1 MNDNPL
7 KLIFKLDSKGQCSSI
22 LESIHNIP
30 KFFEFLESNPNGED
44 NQSPSFE
51 EKSKII
57 LNLYNIIKEN
67 RSIVEF
73 FSINNDKS
81 IYLYLFD
88 LYLNPKSTKE
98 LKSAIILL
106 LSELRI
112 NVKTNKD
119 IYIYLFNNLSLIY
132 RGEQSENNFYNNL
145 ILLNTIL
152 GDTENCLKP
161 RNYFTCHGHGKL
173 IYDSDNNK
181 KLEIGYCLTFILNFK
196 ITLTHDLN
204 KNLSKLITVIFD
216 NDKFIQINLK
226 SPGSLLIKEKIVK
239 ILPQNEWINLIIN
252 IILTKDEKLK
262 LYFFVNGEN
271 ILTEENYDGI
281 KLNKDDLINK
291 IEFFEDFYG
300 EFTSVVFMRQMEEG
314 DPGVLTD
321 QFLLSFK
328 SHREGIWKRK
338 ILDEFILNMTKL
350 KSLKNNV
357 IKDVKDNKDIKKKD
371 SNNAN
376 NKGNNNAN
384 ANLENPRKLYEDLV
398 FILTPFNYI
407 DTCPNIIEDSLGNY
421 HTFFYGNIRNH
432 QYICYQNKLHSVCP
446 LRNLLPI
453 AEMFLLHPKLL
464 TESNLEL
471 YLKII
476 ENILYYRNN
485 NIQSTKYSKFFKVL
499 CLFLEKYPKYLFTEK
514 MLDSFFQIGKAMFT
528 NNKESLSKTYFK
540 HILFNEKILSKY
552 ESSLHIKFWNY
563 IRLFCQS
570 DSSQIEKFINM
581 NSISLLLRFYDRK
594 RYNEMCCKEHLDVFK
609 DEYMKNKKIMNP
621 PLNKKLSYMKDVLD
635 VIIYCQE
642 PKNSFYLFKL
652 LTLDLSPC
660 LIKFIINIFT
670 KAFESHASDQEWKV
684 EIINQLIKNK
694 YDTIIINSFIH
705 SLPDIRIDI
714 LKFMFQMH
722 IKTNDCLQIK
732 YIEKCESR
740 LKPFLFPSEIF
751 YINNHSDKEIIEKIE
766 INKEVNNKKDNES
779 KNEIKERIINKKN
792 EEEDKKNTEKNEFN
806 LIDNVNEEN
815 EKKDKNEKININKI
829 EEKKDNLEENIIIN
843 EIDMNQSEDNINKG
857 NNIINIIDKDKKEE
871 NHLINSKN
879 IKYEEKNKNLVI
891 KEEIYL
897 NYIEKLFSSFVL
909 WSIKIPLNIPYNTI
923 DLKKSSIYNIDIL
936 EHLFEINKKMKD
948 LNITSKLIELLNSL
962 MELDAN
968 CNIALYS
975 KKFFSSLLD
984 LSFYCYLKAQK
995 NEKNKNIFEQYYN
1008 ECKNIIIKIY
1018 INSLLF
1024 NAKTKKP
1031 GNFKFPS
1038 YELETIYIW
1047 GDYIL
1052 MNELNRI
1059 DISILH
1065 SFMDDILFELLTNF
1079 KINFEAN
1086 MEFNVCDKNNNLIS
1100 GYYFNNYFIFI
1111 SELYH
1116 YCFQF
1121 RLDCMIFKNG
1131 LAVVGEENQKE
1142 IELPSLFVYSMRID
1156 PNKGEKIND
1165 SWIDFRY
1172 IYEIYHRIKFLWQKD
1187 NFYKTYE
1194 KGKIKTNNKFKK
1206 YEGILNNL
1214 ILNKSQ
1220 KNLYK
1225 KELEFLFYESKE
1237 GNNIDI
1243 VVPIIKITQ
1252 IFLMCII
1259 SLYINKNNEKELLFW
1274 LRDFKQL
1281 LRFIIVASSN
1291 LTLKDQ
1297 VEFYEKVE
1305 ENALY
1310 VISIGISFLKHCL
1323 NITKICKIEIEKILI
1338 NNILLCLFIEKF
1350 QINYF
1355 NSHKTKRFFTST
1367 KFNRN
1372 DLSNCA
1378 VSILFNKHIL
1388 GENEQIIFSLD
1399 VIESI
1404 LTERHYYDKIRS
1416 LLYSPNSDLEA
1427 GLFKNKKMIL
1437 LLNEKYFC
1445 LYSYKSI
1452 VDSRFNEIQKLKDN
1466 LIYNY
1471 VEQILDLLPSYEKE
1485 LAKYSNNSLEQ
1496 NLSRKNLYRKIKK
1509 QLFSWNGYW
1518 SDKSKFFNN
1527 KESKEDN
1534 NSDNDSENENDNK
1547 IIENKKEEND
1557 NKKNILKYKLLNH
1570 YTRSFMKPI
1579 LVPILDLSYYL
1590 PNFTGFDVKCLFNHE
1605 NKQIINL
1612 DIDQI
1617 LKLADSQN
1625 LNNISKGKN
1634 NIIIDNEDNN
1644 IINDNNNKESENNI
1658 INEDNNNINNEE
1670 KEETYNYLRNIYI
1683 KSNPEVAEE
1692 LLKISNNL
1700 DFGKEEEEYS
1710 KVDDRNSSRRGSSF
1724 HTTTIYFLCCLVKIS
1739 HHIKGVC
1746 FVDENKLNFKVFL
1759 NQQTGKSM
1767 NNVNLAFTENDEDYD
1782 PERKTCYGSYF
1793 KFHHKDK
1800 NLYKISIKYDDI
1812 KWIFRRRY
1820 YYKNSALEIFTTQ
1833 NKSFYFNFKY
1843 ENDRE
1848 IVLLNILKKLKDYNK
1863 IVIDLKNEKDL
1874 FDNVVGYQNNI
1885 ILNNSK
1891 KKSMK
1896 KKEIGLSTK
1905 LESWKKWKISNF
1917 EFLMWLNIFSNRSY
1931 DDISQ
1936 YPVFPWLLTDYD
1948 DPLKIEID
1956 KKSLMVENKSLDLT
1970 DLADYKYRDLSLP
1983 MGMLEISDDS
1993 KNRKENFILKYQE
2006 LKEEAQEFDG
2016 QKPHFYGS
2024 NYSNPIYICNYM
2036 IRIFPFTHVS
2046 IELQGEKL
2054 DDPNRLFFSVKNTF
2068 GTCTSLRTD
2077 IRELI
2082 PEFFYLP
2089 EMLVNINDINL
2100 GNREG
2105 NIKVDDVLTPCDNN
2119 PYKFT
2124 DTMKNILENDYI
2136 SYNIQNWIDLIFGN
2150 KSRGKEAELANNVF
2164 SENSYQ
2170 ENVDLDKIEEKY
2182 IILRTVEFGLIPT
2195 QIMSN
2200 ACPKRDKKEDIRKG
2214 KEIIDSNIN
2223 FKIYNCKNNSNKN
2236 EKLNEEDDIDIDIDT
2251 KSPPLVISKAIN
2263 NDRIM
2268 LFNGSILL
2276 EKKVNYSAF
2285 DKSYSEEV
2293 INSYMLQDNTN
2304 RMRYYFFDKTRQ
2316 NKCSLLCN
2324 QGKILILGGFYDGS
2338 ITILKLTNN
2347 TFKKIIP
2354 FNSGEPILALAI
2366 DEEEKYLFAGNT
2378 IGNIIIYEIDSETF
2392 DLKVVTDKT
2401 EQLSEISHIDVN
2413 NDLNLWSS
2421 ASSNGYVNIYT
2432 MPSFKLVR
2440 SIKTK
2445 AKKLEYA
2452 FLSNS
2457 GLPSII
2463 VINIENKNREIFS
2476 YSINGK
2482 FLEHEKDEDTI
2493 LSPIIIKDLNF
2504 SEYLVYISKNEKSII
2519 IRSLPFLKVVNHI
2532 DNIGNITN
2540 ICVSEDIKTLYAIND
2555 KNKKIYIIKDNPKQV
2570 ISN

>member
-7 KLIFKLDSKGQCSSI
+7 KLIFKLDSNGQCTPI

-30 KFFEFLESNPNGED
+30 KFFQFLESNPDGED

-57 LNLYNIIKEN
+57 LNLYNVIKEN
-67 RSIVEF
+67 RSIIEF
-73 FSINNDKS
+73 FSSNNDKS
-81 IYLYLFD
+81 IYIYLFE
-88 LYLNPKSTKE
+88 LYLNPKSTEE

-106 LSELRI
+106 LNELRI

-119 IYIYLFNNLSLIY
+119 VYIYLFNNLSLIY
-132 RGEQSENNFYNNL
+132 RGEQNENNFYNNL

-161 RNYFTCHGHGKL
+161 RNYFTSHGHGKV

-252 IILTKDEKLK
+252 IIFTEDEKLK
-262 LYFFVNGEN
+262 FYFFVNGEN
-271 ILTEENYDGI
+271 NLTEENYDGI
-281 KLNKDDLINK
+281 KLKKNDLIKK
-291 IEFFEDFYG
+291 IEFFEDFNG
-300 EFTSVVFMRQMEEG
+300 EFTSIVFMNQMDDG

-321 QFLLSFK
+321 QFLVLFK
-328 SHREGIWKRK
+328 SHKEGIWKRK

-350 KSLKNNV
+350 KSLKNKV
-357 IKDVKDNKDIKKKD
+357 INDLKDNKDIKKKD
-371 SNNAN
+371 LNNSN

-384 ANLENPRKLYEDLV
+384 IILENPRKLYEDIV

-464 TESNLEL
+464 TEKNLEL

-476 ENILYYRNN
+476 ENILNYRNN
-485 NIQSTKYSKFFKVL
+485 NIQSTKYSKFFKIL
-499 CLFLEKYPKYLFTEK
+499 CLFLEKYPKYLFSEK
-514 MLDSFFQIGKAMFT
+514 ILDSFFHIGKAMFT
-528 NNKESLSKTYFK
+528 NTKESLSKTYFK
-540 HILFNEKILSKY
+540 HILLNEKILSKY
-552 ESSLHIKFWNY
+552 ESNLHIKFWNY
-563 IRLFCQS
+563 IKLFCES

-581 NSISLLLRFYDRK
+581 NSISLLLRFYDRE

-609 DEYMKNKKIMNP
+609 GEYMKNKKIMNP

-642 PKNSFYLFKL
+642 PKKSFYLFKL

-660 LIKFIINIFT
+660 LIKFIINIFK
-670 KAFESHASDQEWKV
+670 KAFEGHKSDKEWKI
-684 EIINQLIKNK
+684 EFINQLIKNK
-694 YDTIIINSFIH
+694 YDAIIINSFIH

-714 LKFMFQMH
+714 LEFLFQMN
-722 IKTNDCLQIK
+722 IKANDNFQIK

-740 LKPFLFPSEIF
+740 LKQFLFLTEIF
-751 YINNHSDKEIIEKIE
+751 YINDHSDKEIIKKIE
-766 INKEVNNKKDNES
+766 INKKGNNKKDNQN
-779 KNEIKERIINKKN
+779 KNEIKENIINKQS
-792 EEEDKKNTEKNEFN
+792 EEEDKKDEQKNEFC
-806 LIDNVNEEN
+806 LVDDISEEK
-815 EKKDKNEKININKI
+815 EKKEIKEIININKF
-829 EEKKDNLEENIIIN
+829 EEKKNNLEKNIIIN
-843 EIDMNQSEDNINKG
+843 EIDMNQSADNKNKEDNIM
-857 NNIINIIDKDKKEE
+857 NIFYKEKKEE

-879 IKYEEKNKNLVI
+879 IKYEEKNKKLVI
-891 KEEIYL
+891 KEEIYQ
-897 NYIEKLFSSFVL
+897 NYIEKLFSIFLL
-909 WSIKIPLNIPYNTI
+909 WSIKTPLNIPYNTI
-923 DLKKSSIYNIDIL
+923 DLKTSSISNIGAL
-936 EHLFEINKKMKD
+936 EHLFEINNKMRD
-948 LNITSKLIELLNSL
+948 LNITQKLIELLNSL
-962 MELDAN
+962 MELENN
-968 CNIALYS
+968 CNKALYS
-975 KKFFSSLLD
+975 KKFFSLLLD
-984 LSFYCYLKAQK
+984 LSFYCYLKSQK

-1008 ECKNIIIKIY
+1008 ECRNIIIKIY
-1018 INSLLF
+1018 INSLLY

-1031 GNFKFPS
+1031 EKFKFPS

-1047 GDYIL
+1047 GDNIL
-1052 MNELNRI
+1052 MNELERI
-1059 DISILH
+1059 DTNLLH

-1079 KINFEAN
+1079 KVNFETN
-1086 MEFNVCDKNNNLIS
+1086 MEFNICDKNNNLIT

-1116 YCFQF
+1116 YCFQY
-1121 RLDCMIFKNG
+1121 RLDNMIYKNG
-1131 LAVVGEENQKE
+1131 LTVIGEENQKE

-1165 SWIDFRY
+1165 AWIDFRY

-1206 YEGILNNL
+1206 YEGILQNL
-1214 ILNKSQ
+1214 ILNKNK

-1225 KELEFLFYESKE
+1225 KELEFLFYEPAES
-1237 GNNIDI
+1237 NNIDI
-1243 VVPIIKITQ
+1243 VVPIIKIIQ

-1259 SLYINKNNEKELLFW
+1259 SLYINKNNEKELLSW
-1274 LRDFKQL
+1274 LREFKQL

-1291 LTLKDQ
+1291 LIMRDQ
-1297 VEFYEKVE
+1297 IKFYEKVE

-1310 VISIGISFLKHCL
+1310 VITIGISFLKHCL

-1355 NSHKTKRFFTST
+1355 NSHKKKRFFTST

-1378 VSILFNKHIL
+1378 VSNLFNKHIL
-1388 GENEQIIFSLD
+1388 GENDQIIFNLD
-1399 VIESI
+1399 IIESI

-1416 LLYSPNSDLEA
+1416 LLISPNSDLDV
-1427 GLFKNKKMIL
+1427 GLFKNEKIIK

-1452 VDSRFNEIQKLKDN
+1452 VDSRFNEIKILKDN
-1466 LIYNY
+1466 LNYNY

-1485 LAKYSNNSLEQ
+1485 LAKYSNNSLEK
-1496 NLSRKNLYRKIKK
+1496 NLSKKNLYRKIKK

-1527 KESKEDN
+1527 KESNEDN
-1534 NSDNDSENENDNK
+1534 NIDNQNENK
-1547 IIENKKEEND
+1547 IIENKREENE
-1557 NKKNILKYKLLNH
+1557 NEKNILKYKLLNH

-1579 LVPILDLSYYL
+1579 LVPILDMSYYL
-1590 PNFTGFDVKCLFNHE
+1590 PNFTGFDVKFLFNHE
-1605 NKQIINL
+1605 NKKIINL

-1625 LNNISKGKN
+1625 LNNISKDKK
-1634 NIIIDNEDNN
+1634 NIIMDNEDNS
-1644 IINDNNNKESENNI
+1644 IINDNINKESENKIN
-1658 INEDNNNINNEE
+1658 NEDNNNINNEE
-1670 KEETYNYLRNIYI
+1670 VGYNYLRNIYI

-1710 KVDDRNSSRRGSSF
+1710 MVDDRNSSRRGSSIDIPK
-1724 HTTTIYFLCCLVKIS
+1724 IYFLCCLVKIS

-1782 PERKTCYGSYF
+1782 PERKTCFGSYF
-1793 KFHHKDK
+1793 MFHHKDK
-1800 NLYKISIKYDDI
+1800 NLYKISIKYDEI

-1820 YYKNSALEIFTTQ
+1820 YFKNSALEIFTTQ

-1848 IVLLNILKKLKDYNK
+1848 IFLSNILKKLKDFNK
-1863 IVIDLKNEKDL
+1863 IIIDLKDEKDI

-1885 ILNNSK
+1885 ILNNTK

-1936 YPVFPWLLTDYD
+1936 YPVFPWILTDYD

-1956 KKSLMVENKSLDLT
+1956 KKSLMIENKNMDLT
-1970 DLADYKYRDLSLP
+1970 ELADYKYRDLSLP
-1983 MGMLEISDDS
+1983 MGMLEVSDDS
-1993 KNRKENFILKYQE
+1993 KNRKENFIMKFEE
-2006 LKEEAQEFDG
+2006 LKNESEEFEG

-2046 IELQGEKL
+2046 IELQGDKI

-2100 GNREG
+2100 GKRDG
-2105 NIKVDDVLTPCDNN
+2105 NIIVDDVLTPCDNN
-2119 PYKFT
+2119 PYKFI
-2124 DTMKNILENDYI
+2124 DTMKNILENNHI
-2136 SYNIQNWIDLIFGN
+2136 SYNIQNWIDLIFGI
-2150 KSRGKEAELANNVF
+2150 KSRGKEAELANNIF

-2170 ENVDLDKIEEKY
+2170 ENIDLNKIEEKNIY
-2182 IILRTVEFGLIPT
+2182 LRTVEFGLIPT

-2200 ACPKRDKKEDIRKG
+2200 ECPRRDKKEDIKKG
-2214 KEIIDSNIN
+2214 KEITDSNIN
-2223 FKIYNCKNNSNKN
+2223 FKIYSCKNNSNKN
-2236 EKLNEEDDIDIDIDT
+2236 EKLNEEDDIDNDYKGTPI
-2251 KSPPLVISKAIN
+2251 VISKVFN

-2268 LFNGSILL
+2268 LFNGSNLI
-2276 EKKVNYSAF
+2276 EKKVNYSGF
-2285 DKSYSEEV
+2285 DKSFSEE
-2293 INSYMLQDNTN
+2293 IMNNYLLQDSRN
-2304 RMRYYFFDKTRQ
+2304 RMRYYFFDNIRQ
-2316 NKCSLLCN
+2316 SKCSLLCN

-2338 ITILKLTNN
+2338 ITILKLANN

-2354 FNSGEPILALAI
+2354 FNSEEPILALAI

-2392 DLKVVTDKT
+2392 ELKVINNKTD
-2401 EQLSEISHIDVN
+2401 QLSEISHIDVN

-2482 FLEHEKDEDTI
+2482 FLKHENDEDTI

-2504 SEYLVYISKNEKSII
+2504 SEYLVYILKNEETIV
-2519 IRSLPFLKVVNHI
+2519 IRSLPFLKEVNHI
-2532 DNIGNITN
+2532 DNMKNITN
-2540 ICVSEDIKTLYAIND
+2540 ICASEDIKILYAISD
-2555 KNKKIYIIKDNPKQV
+2555 KNEQINIVKDNPKPV
-2570 ISN
+2570 VSN